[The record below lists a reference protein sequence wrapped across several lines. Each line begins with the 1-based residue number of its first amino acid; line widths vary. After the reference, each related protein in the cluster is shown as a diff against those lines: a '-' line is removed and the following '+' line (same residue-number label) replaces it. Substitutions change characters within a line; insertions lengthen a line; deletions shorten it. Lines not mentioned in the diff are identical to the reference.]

1 MAISIQLDPK
11 TEQRLDHLV
20 ATTGKA
26 KSDFLRE
33 FIQNGIDDLE
43 DVYLAN
49 ATVERVRNG
58 SEKVLSSSQVRKVLS
73 LDR

>member
-20 ATTGKA
+20 ATSGKA

-33 FIQNGIDDLE
+33 FIQNGLDDLE

-58 SEKVLSSSQVRKVLS
+58 SEKVLSSSQVRKALG

>member
-58 SEKVLSSSQVRKVLS
+58 SEKVLSSSQLRKALG

>member
-20 ATTGKA
+20 ATSGKA
-26 KSDFLRE
+26 QSDFLRE
-33 FIQNGIDDLE
+33 FIQNGLDDLE

-49 ATVERVRNG
+49 ATLERVRNG
-58 SEKVLSSSQVRKVLS
+58 SEKVLSSSQVRKALG